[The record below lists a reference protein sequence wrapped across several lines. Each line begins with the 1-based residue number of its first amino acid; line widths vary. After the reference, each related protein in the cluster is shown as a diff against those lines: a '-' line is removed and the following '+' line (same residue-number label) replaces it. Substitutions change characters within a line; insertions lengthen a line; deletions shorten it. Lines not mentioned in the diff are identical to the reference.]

1 MASTIIGK
9 SIVIEGDISGQEGV
23 VIQGTVKGSVTTS
36 EDIQV
41 EEGAVVEAEMEG
53 ADVTVS
59 GQVTGTVKASG
70 RLELTAEGRVVGDVK
85 AARISFAEGSTF
97 KGNVDM
103 DL

>member
-9 SIVIEGDISGQEGV
+9 SIVIEGDISGQEEMI
-23 VIQGTVKGSVTTS
+23 IQGTIKGSVATV
-36 EDIQV
+36 EDVQV
-41 EEGAVVEAEMEG
+41 EEGAVLEADLEG
-53 ADVTVS
+53 GNVTIS
-59 GQVTGTVKASG
+59 GHVTGSVSASG
-70 RLELTAEGRVVGDVK
+70 RLELTSEGRLVGDVK